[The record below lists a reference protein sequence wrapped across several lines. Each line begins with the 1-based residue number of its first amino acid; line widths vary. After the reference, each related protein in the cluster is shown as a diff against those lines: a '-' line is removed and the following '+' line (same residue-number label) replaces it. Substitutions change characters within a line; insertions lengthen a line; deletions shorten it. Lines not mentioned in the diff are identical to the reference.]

1 MKSSNRA
8 TTRVWD
14 LPTRLFH
21 WLFAAAVIGAIVT
34 VKVGGTWMDWH
45 PIFGVTAL
53 VLLTFRVIWGFTGS
67 RYARFS
73 SFVKGPR
80 TVWHY
85 LRHPEERSPP
95 GHSPLGGLS
104 VVALLL
110 VVAVQAGTGLF
121 ATDDILTSGPLN
133 QFVSSDTA
141 ALLTSI
147 HKWNENVL
155 FGLIGLHLV
164 AIAIYALRGKQL
176 VPPMITGNVLSEN
189 LPSDAV
195 AARDT
200 VGIKI
205 WALVLILVLS
215 GLGWWLVS
223 LANSAPMGF

>member
-205 WALVLILVLS
+205 WALVLILVLG

>member
-205 WALVLILVLS
+205 WALVLILVLG
-215 GLGWWLVS
+215 GLGWWLVN

>member
-155 FGLIGLHLV
+155 FGLVGLHLV

-205 WALVLILVLS
+205 WALVLILVL
-215 GLGWWLVS
+215 GWLGWWLVS

>member
-21 WLFAAAVIGAIVT
+21 WLFATAVIGAIVT

-45 PIFGVTAL
+45 LPFGVTAL

-155 FGLIGLHLV
+155 FGLVGLHLV

-176 VPPMITGNVLSEN
+176 VPPMITGNVPSET
-189 LPSDAV
+189 LPIDTV

-200 VGIKI
+200 VGLKI
-205 WALVLILVLS
+205 WALALIMVL
-215 GLGWWLVS
+215 GWLGWWLVN
-223 LANSAPMGF
+223 LAKSAPMGF